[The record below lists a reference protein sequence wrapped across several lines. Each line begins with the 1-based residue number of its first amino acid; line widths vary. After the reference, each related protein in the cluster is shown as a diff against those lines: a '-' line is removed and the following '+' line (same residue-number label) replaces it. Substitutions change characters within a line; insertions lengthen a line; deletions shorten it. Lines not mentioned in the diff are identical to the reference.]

1 MNAPT
6 NLAAVRSYGTHEAED
21 AVVKFN
27 IDLDA
32 EKVRSHIAEG
42 DEFNGDL
49 KCRTG
54 IRISGVVRGSV
65 TCESGAVVVE
75 QTGHVT
81 GSIRGNEK
89 VFIDGKV
96 GEEGSQGDA
105 VTITT
110 PGLISLMDNA
120 VVNANIEYGKLA
132 TYGDMNFN
140 GSSRKI
146 QPTR

>member
-1 MNAPT
+1 MNTTT
-6 NLAAVRSYGTHEAED
+6 NLASVRSYGNTDAED
-21 AVVKFN
+21 ALVKFH

-32 EKVRSHIAEG
+32 EKVRSHIADG
-42 DEFNGDL
+42 DEFIGDL
-49 KCRTG
+49 NCRTG

-65 TCESGAVVVE
+65 SCESGAVVVE

-81 GSIRGNEK
+81 GSIRGNDK

-96 GEEGSQGDA
+96 GEEGGQGE
-105 VTITT
+105 VKIIT

-120 VVNANIEYGKLA
+120 VVNANIEYGKMA
-132 TYGDMNFN
+132 TYGDMIFN